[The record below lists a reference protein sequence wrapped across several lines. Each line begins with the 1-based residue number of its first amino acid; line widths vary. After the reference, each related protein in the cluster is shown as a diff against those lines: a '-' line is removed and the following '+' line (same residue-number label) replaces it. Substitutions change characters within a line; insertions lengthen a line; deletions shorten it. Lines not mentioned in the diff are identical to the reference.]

1 VRLSSPAGSIE
12 GVAQVIE
19 GIHPQVLGVSNAI
32 TRRDITNANTGGSPF
47 NRLLTG
53 SLRYTDNATGGLEST
68 ARVSVEKLDT

>member
-1 VRLSSPAGSIE
+1 
-12 GVAQVIE
+12 
-19 GIHPQVLGVSNAI
+19 VLGVSNAI